1 MPKLEFKGKKYNY
14 GPNYK
19 KTKTIKDLA
28 TKLKVDVK
36 ILKDI
41 EKGKNTT
48 RYLKEEAT
56 NKIIKYDIRKQPI
69 AYRDFTNKKRINNKT
84 FTSNKTTI
92 PGFTI
97 NKKLIGSNQVAL
109 YTVFTFQISED
120 IVERK
125 FDGIF
130 EIQSNQK
137 VNEQFKRDVIYEKY
151 LQPNFPNQYSPEA
164 IIEILEFNI
173 FDTFKNK
180 SIELVNQKM
189 RKLNPTNID
198 SIFNE
203 PLEEVKGHCIHTWLN
218 NKFNSGK
225 RVKLGKKLIE
235 KCHTTQDIYDLCES
249 KNIKMIAYDVN
260 KNVIKSFYPPKKSNF
275 SPIIYICYEN
285 HCYPL
290 KNQILKKHNYN
301 VHHIFE
307 TFDECQDK
315 LKSILYENAHPDVLK
330 TDGDKITAF
339 FYEGTTYAYNPD
351 YEDAKFFLESFGL
364 LDQLEVIDNKFSV
377 VKKISK
383 LYIKSNIDSVFP
395 NLHNFK
401 RGGFNYS
408 NIELDKS
415 ETTTIDK
422 NLCYS
427 AALKKLPFLIKCNF
441 INTVPVSTMKSE
453 IQDEYLYNIVP
464 KYSSLLIP
472 ESGIYA
478 GYILKEANKEGI
490 EFTIKEG
497 FQAWKEKNY
506 FKEMIEDF
514 ENKGLVKS
522 HRRFFKNAINIF
534 IGMFEHNGIAGQKKE
549 FKKFGDDSEL
559 STVDGFE
566 AELDVKGKKHKFK
579 YDYKQ
584 YTMLKN
590 NAPISLQIK
599 DEARI
604 MVYKLIKE
612 LKVNNSNL
620 IQVKTDSF
628 TFNKKLS
635 IANKRLL
642 KDIIGTD
649 INQWKYEKYK
659 PVLDTF
665 NYTGNFLALTKY
677 GDMDM
682 YVSPD
687 NAIGNNYAGCGKTH
701 HIINELIPQLVQQKK
716 SYIVMSSQHTA
727 INTYRQQNINNK
739 IICSYTKGVPEEDVI
754 IIDEFG
760 LLPVKAIQIICE
772 WAYLGK
778 TIKAFGD
785 FKQMLPASEYYENSC
800 SLYLKKIFPNSV
812 DLSTNWRNNF
822 TNKYYDTLINGTRK
836 YCIKEVKKH
845 RNEYSNNVITYRK
858 SVRDKYN
865 QIISRKLGFNSMLD
879 IGVKVICTDNE
890 LRKYNIYNKF
900 VMYVKYKDLDEETVT
915 LTDNVSI
922 EVTIDIKK
930 YIKHFQYG
938 YARTVYGFQGDTLDD
953 WYFPDD
959 DFEFL
964 TPRMAYTAISRIRT

>member
-1 MPKLEFKGKKYNY
+1 MVKLQFKGKTYNY

-28 TKLKVDVK
+28 SKLKVEVK
-36 ILKDI
+36 VLKDI
-41 EKGKNTT
+41 QKGKNTT
-48 RYLKEEAT
+48 RYLKEEST
-56 NKIIKYDIRKQPI
+56 NKVVKYDIRKQPI

-84 FTSNKTTI
+84 FTSNNTTTK
-92 PGFTI
+92 GFTI
-97 NKKLIGSNQVAL
+97 NKKLTGLNQVSVYA
-109 YTVFTFQISED
+109 VFTFQISED

-125 FDGIF
+125 FDGIID
-130 EIQSNQK
+130 IQSNQK
-137 VNEQFKRDVIYEKY
+137 ITDQFKREVISKKY
-151 LQPNFPNQYSPEA
+151 LQQNFPNQYNPSS
-164 IIEILEFNI
+164 IIDIIEFNI

-180 SIELVNQKM
+180 SIDIVNQKM

-203 PLEEVKGHCIHTWLN
+203 PIDEVNGHCIHTWLN

-235 KCHTTQDIYDLCES
+235 KCHTTQDIYNLCES
-249 KNIKMIAYDVN
+249 KNIKMIAYDIN
-260 KNVIKSFYPPKKSNF
+260 KNVIKSYYPTKKSNF
-275 SPIIYICYEN
+275 SPIIYVCYEN
-285 HCYPL
+285 HCYAL

-301 VHHIFE
+301 IHHIFKTIE
-307 TFDECQDK
+307 DCQDK
-315 LKSILYENAHPDVLK
+315 LKSILSNNAYPDVLK

-339 FYEGTTYAYNPD
+339 FYDGTTYAYNTE
-351 YEDAKFFLESFGL
+351 YEEAKIFLESFGL
-364 LDQLEVIDNKFSV
+364 LDQLEVTDNTFTV
-377 VKKISK
+377 IRKISK
-383 LYIKSNIDSVFP
+383 LYIKSNIESVFP

-401 RGGFNYS
+401 RGGFNYT
-408 NIELDKS
+408 NTELDKT

-427 AALKKLPFLIKCNF
+427 SALMKLPFLIRCNF
-441 INTVPVSTMKSE
+441 INTVPVSINKLE
-453 IQDEYLYNIVP
+453 IQEHYLYNIVP
-464 KYSSLLIP
+464 NYSSFLIP
-472 ESGIYA
+472 ESGVYA
-478 GYILKEANKEGI
+478 GYILKEAIQDGI

-497 FQAWKEKNY
+497 FQAWKETNY

-514 ENKGLVKS
+514 ENKGLIKNNK
-522 HRRFFKNAINIF
+522 RFFKSAINIF
-534 IGMFEHNGIAGQKKE
+534 IGQFEHNGIAGLKKQ
-549 FKKFGDDSEL
+549 FKKFGDDEEL

-566 AELDVKGKKHKFK
+566 AELNVKGKKHKFK
-579 YDYKQ
+579 YDYKR

-590 NAPISLQIK
+590 CAPISLQIK

-604 MVYKLIKE
+604 MVYKLMKE
-612 LKVNNSNL
+612 LKVNNSHL
-620 IQVKTDSF
+620 IQIKTDSF

-649 INQWKYEKYK
+649 INQWKYETYK
-659 PVLDTF
+659 PTPDTF
-665 NYTGNFLALTKY
+665 NYTGDFLALTKY
-677 GDMDM
+677 GDMDK
-682 YVSPD
+682 YISPD
-687 NAIGNNYAGCGKTH
+687 NALGNNYAGCGKTH

-739 IICSYTKGVPEEDVI
+739 IICSYTKGVPTEDVI

-785 FKQMLPASEYYENSC
+785 FKQMLPASEFFENSC
-800 SLYLKKIFPNSV
+800 SLYLKKIFPNSI
-812 DLSTNWRNNF
+812 DLSTNWRNKF
-822 TNKYYDTLINGTRK
+822 TNEYYDTLINGTKK
-836 YCIKEVKKH
+836 YCIKEIKKH
-845 RNEYSNNVITYRK
+845 RNENSNNVITFRK

-865 QIISRKLGFNSMLD
+865 QIISEKLGFKTMLD
-879 IGVKVICTDNE
+879 IGAKVICTNNE

-900 VMYVKYKDLDEETVT
+900 VMYVKDKDLKEETIT

-922 EVTIDIKK
+922 NVTIDIKK
-930 YIKHFQYG
+930 YLRHFQFG
-938 YARTVYGFQGDTLDD
+938 YARTIYGFQGDTLDD
-953 WYFPDD
+953 WFFPDD
-959 DFEFL
+959 DFDHL
-964 TPRMAYTAISRIRT
+964 TQRMAYTAISRIRK

>member
-1 MPKLEFKGKKYNY
+1 MVKLQFKGKTYNY

-28 TKLKVDVK
+28 SKLKVEVK
-36 ILKDI
+36 VLKDI
-41 EKGKNTT
+41 QKGKNTT
-48 RYLKEEAT
+48 RYLKEEST
-56 NKIIKYDIRKQPI
+56 NKVVKYDIRKQPI

-84 FTSNKTTI
+84 FTSNNTTKK
-92 PGFTI
+92 GFTI
-97 NKKLIGSNQVAL
+97 SKKLTGSNQVAV
-109 YTVFTFQISED
+109 YTVFTFQYSED

-125 FDGIF
+125 FDGIID
-130 EIQSNQK
+130 IQSNQK
-137 VNEQFKRDVIYEKY
+137 VNDQFKRQVIYEKY
-151 LQPNFPNQYSPEA
+151 LQPNFPNQYEPDS
-164 IIEILEFNI
+164 IIEIVEFNI

-180 SIELVNQKM
+180 SIDLVNQKM

-203 PLEEVKGHCIHTWLN
+203 PIEEVNGHCIHTWLN

-225 RVKLGKKLIE
+225 RVKLGKKIIE
-235 KCHTTQDIYDLCES
+235 KCHTTQDIYNLCES
-249 KNIKMIAYDVN
+249 KNIKMIAYDIN
-260 KNVIKSFYPPKKSNF
+260 KNVIKSYFPTKKSNF
-275 SPIIYICYEN
+275 SPIIYVCYEN
-285 HCYPL
+285 HCYAL

-301 VHHIFE
+301 IHHIFKNIE
-307 TFDECQDK
+307 DCQDK
-315 LKSILYENAHPDVLK
+315 LKSILSNNAYPDVLK
-330 TDGDKITAF
+330 TEGDKITAF
-339 FYEGTTYAYNPD
+339 FYEGTTYAYNTE
-351 YEDAKFFLESFGL
+351 YEEAKLFLESFGL
-364 LDQLEVIDNKFSV
+364 LDQLQVIDNKFSV
-377 VKKISK
+377 IKKISK
-383 LYIKSNIDSVFP
+383 LYIKSNIESVFP

-408 NIELDKS
+408 NPELEKT

-427 AALKKLPFLIKCNF
+427 SALKKLPFLIRCNF
-441 INTVPVSTMKSE
+441 INTIPVSIKKLE
-453 IQDEYLYNIVP
+453 IKEEYLYNIVP
-464 KYSSLLIP
+464 NYSSLLIP
-472 ESGIYA
+472 ESGVYA
-478 GYILKEANKEGI
+478 GYILKEAIKEGI

-514 ENKGLVKS
+514 ESKGLVKT
-522 HRRFFKNAINIF
+522 HRRFFKSAINIF
-534 IGMFEHNGIAGQKKE
+534 IGLFEHNGIAGQKKE
-549 FKKFGDDSEL
+549 FKKFGNDEEL

-566 AELDVKGKKHKFK
+566 AELNVKGKKHKFK
-579 YDYKQ
+579 YDYKH
-584 YTMLKN
+584 YSMLKN
-590 NAPISLQIK
+590 CSPISLQIK
-599 DEARI
+599 DESRI

-642 KDIIGTD
+642 QDIIGTE
-649 INQWKYEKYK
+649 INQWKYETYK
-659 PVLDTF
+659 PTPDTF

-677 GDMDM
+677 GDMDK
-682 YVSPD
+682 YISPD

-739 IICSYTKGVPEEDVI
+739 IICSYTKGVPTEDVI

-785 FKQMLPASEYYENSC
+785 FKQMLPASEFFENSC
-800 SLYLKKIFPNSV
+800 SLYLKKIFPNSI
-812 DLSTNWRNNF
+812 DLSTNWRNKF
-822 TNKYYDTLINGTRK
+822 TNEYYDTLINGTRK
-836 YCIKEVKKH
+836 YCIKEIKKH
-845 RNEYSNNVITYRK
+845 RNENSNNVITFRK

-865 QIISRKLGFNSMLD
+865 QIISEKLGFKTMLD
-879 IGVKVICTDNE
+879 IGAKVICTNNE

-900 VMYVKYKDLDEETVT
+900 VMYVKDKDLKEETIT

-922 EVTIDIKK
+922 NVTIDIKK
-930 YIKHFQYG
+930 YLRHFQFG
-938 YARTVYGFQGDTLDD
+938 YARTIYGFQGDTLDD
-953 WYFPDD
+953 WFFPDD
-959 DFEFL
+959 DFDHL
-964 TPRMAYTAISRIRT
+964 TQRMAYTAISRIKN